1 MEETGG
7 QNFSYFIKLHDK
19 IIFTNQ
25 DVTYKDVRM
34 RACIQHVGL
43 CKQYTGSPASP
54 PTVCIDRH
62 GL

>member
-34 RACIQHVGL
+34 RACIQHVG
-43 CKQYTGSPASP
+43 
-54 PTVCIDRH
+54 
-62 GL
+62 